1 LSQIFKSSS
10 ELNSSKCHTIYKVHF
25 ASCLFMYSCSFQ
37 LYKNKQKLHV
47 AYLTS
52 WHNSIFG
59 YKLRTD

>member
-1 LSQIFKSSS
+1 MHSTI
-10 ELNSSKCHTIYKVHF
+10 SKLYF
-25 ASCLFMYSCSFQ
+25 ASRLFTYNYSSQ
-37 LYKNKQKLHV
+37 MREYKQKLYI